1 MCAQVRADV
10 SARAPLWAGSY
21 GCWDLCRRRLGLV
34 LASSG
39 TFFFFSEKREKIIIM
54 MMGQTGVVDS
64 DTKMKADQQATRSGR
79 QLAGRWTA
87 RWLALDVDD

>member
-1 MCAQVRADV
+1 MCTGKGRCVSQGTVVGWVVRVLGPV
-10 SARAPLWAGSY
+10 ST
-21 GCWDLCRRRLGLV
+21 
-34 LASSG
+34 SSG
-39 TFFFFSEKREKIIIM
+39 PGAGFIRHVFFFSEKREKIIIM